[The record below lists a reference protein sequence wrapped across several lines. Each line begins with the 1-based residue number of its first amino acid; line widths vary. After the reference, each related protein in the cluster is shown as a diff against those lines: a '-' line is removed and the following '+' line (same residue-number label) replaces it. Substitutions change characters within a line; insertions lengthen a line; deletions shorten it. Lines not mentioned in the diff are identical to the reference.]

1 MKNKIHKPV
10 LNLLSERLWMFWGH
24 FIHLHI
30 EPLFV
35 LTTISVFSHF
45 ERFYFKAF

>member
-1 MKNKIHKPV
+1 MKKKIHKPV
-10 LNLLSERLWMFWGH
+10 LNLLSGRLWMFWGQY
-24 FIHLHI
+24 IHLCI

-35 LTTISVFSHF
+35 LTTISVFSNF